1 MAFTITWNA
10 AYEAAPADSQD
21 LDLGATRIREGRK
34 AVRER
39 LEVDHVFSDVNDT
52 DADSGEHKKITFT
65 APIAAPGSVAASKGI
80 VYIKDVS
87 SKAELHWMDEDENEI
102 QLTTAG
108 ALLSPYVY
116 VGEIRMWSTGSPPTN
131 WLDCDGSAVSRT
143 TYALLF
149 AVVGTTFGV
158 GDGSTTFNLPDFKG
172 RSPVGVGQGAETS
185 EGDTLGTARTL
196 ADKMG
201 YEEHTLITAEMAAHL
216 HTYDRGNAGPGASG
230 GGTVLG
236 NASDIQNTSS
246 VGGDTA
252 HNNMSPGLAIHFIIY
267 AGE

>member
-52 DADSGEHKKITFT
+52 DTDSGEHKKITFT
-65 APIAAPGSVAASKGI
+65 APIAAPGAVAASKGI

-102 QLTTAG
+102 QLTSVG
-108 ALLSPYVY
+108 AIKTPALYI
-116 VGEIRMWSTGSPPTN
+116 GEIRMWSTGSVPTD

-149 AVVGTTFGV
+149 AVISTTFGV

-185 EGDTLGTARTL
+185 EGDTTGTDRTL

-201 YEEHTLITAEMAAHL
+201 YEEHTLVTAELAAHT
-216 HTYDRGNAGPGASG
+216 HTSEERVLGPAASG
-230 GGTVLG
+230 AGTAAG
-236 NASDIQNTSS
+236 SSAINATSS
-246 VGGDTA
+246 TGGDTA
-252 HNNMSPGLAIHFIIY
+252 HNNMSPGLAIHFMIY